1 MSAVPFF
8 TASMPGAGAGGI
20 IGDGDVLVVRHE
32 LLPQSTDDL
41 VHGGGTVR
49 GHGAAEL
56 GILLL
61 LGVLLSLVLS
71 AVFAAATGQNGHDH
85 NGGQQDT
92 DDLFHMK
99 ISFRFSCLDLL
110 SCYSPH
116 DKGAV

>member
-1 MSAVPFF
+1 M
-8 TASMPGAGAGGI
+8 
-20 IGDGDVLVVRHE
+20 VRHE

-41 VHGGGTVR
+41 VHGGGAVR

-56 GILLL
+56 GGLIIIR
-61 LGVLLSLVLS
+61 GVVVVGFV
-71 AVFAAATGQNGHDH
+71 AVFAAATGQKGHDH